1 MTNVNKATASTTNI
15 LLSSTSN
22 IVPYI
27 EYCDKRSLDWRSIAA
42 ECGLSLELTKSNQWL
57 PTQDLVRFIDLL
69 ERKFGYAIGI
79 EVGIKATLKQL
90 SPALHQKIQQCDS
103 LEQAIRC
110 LVVEIQNLSNHITIW
125 TEHKDGLW
133 WLCHRSCYHP
143 STAGFEQAEW
153 FRTLTIISL
162 CRIFIEERWQPS
174 HAKLVSSSQNA
185 DKLPHHFHYSNIQFQ
200 QPYGAIVI
208 PLNEDYRPIAEK
220 TASFDWHHS
229 VITLINTYATLPWFN
244 IDWFAEMLGMTK
256 RTLQRNL
263 KSRDILFKDEKEK
276 VRYKRATQLLEQS
289 DLSVQE
295 ISWQVGY
302 SDLSNFNRA
311 FKKWADVT
319 APQYRR
325 NYRNTE

>member
-1 MTNVNKATASTTNI
+1 MKKATANTTNI

-22 IVPYI
+22 IAPYI
-27 EYCDKRSLDWRSIAA
+27 KYCDKRSLDWRSIAL
-42 ECGLSLELTKSNQWL
+42 ECGLPLELTQSNLWL

-69 ERKFGYAIGI
+69 ERKFGYSIGI

-90 SPALHQKIQQCDS
+90 SPALHEKIEQCDS

-110 LVVEIQNLSNHITIW
+110 LIVEIQNLSNHITIW
-125 TEHKDGLW
+125 TEYKDGFW
-133 WLCHRSCYHP
+133 WLCHRSCYRP

-162 CRIFIEERWQPS
+162 CRSFIDPRWQPS
-174 HAKLVSSSQNA
+174 HAKLVSSSKNSN
-185 DKLPHHFHYSNIQFQ
+185 KLPHHFHYSHIEFQ
-200 QPYGAIVI
+200 QAYGAIAI
-208 PLNEDYRPIAEK
+208 PLAEDYRAIDEK
-220 TASFDWHHS
+220 TASPDWHHS
-229 VITLINTYATLPWFN
+229 VITLIDTYATLPWFN
-244 IDWFAEMLGMTK
+244 IDWFAEILGVTK

-276 VRYKRATQLLEQS
+276 VRHQKARQLLEQT

-311 FKKWADVT
+311 FKKWANST

>member
-1 MTNVNKATASTTNI
+1 MKKATANTTNI

-22 IVPYI
+22 IAPYI
-27 EYCDKRSLDWRSIAA
+27 EYCDKRSLDWRSIAL
-42 ECGLSLELTKSNQWL
+42 ECGLPLELTQSNLWL

-69 ERKFGYAIGI
+69 ERKFGYSIGI

-90 SPALHQKIQQCDS
+90 SPALHEKIEQCGS

-110 LVVEIQNLSNHITIW
+110 LIVEIQNLSNHITIW
-125 TEHKDGLW
+125 TEYKDGFW
-133 WLCHRSCYHP
+133 WLCHRSCYRP

-162 CRIFIEERWQPS
+162 CRCFIDPRWQPS
-174 HAKLVSSSQNA
+174 HAKLVSSSQNSN
-185 DKLPHHFHYSNIQFQ
+185 KLPHHFHYSHLQFQ
-200 QPYGAIVI
+200 QAYGAIVI
-208 PLNEDYRPIAEK
+208 PLAEGYRAIDEK

-263 KSRDILFKDEKEK
+263 KSHDILFKDEKEK
-276 VRYKRATQLLEQS
+276 IRHQKAKQLLEQT

-311 FKKWADVT
+311 FKKWANST